1 LNNED
6 NYNVSIRLKAEC
18 QDDAVSEAELALIRG
33 ALPDLIR
40 EALMH
45 MELEKE

>member
-1 LNNED
+1 LKNED
-6 NYNVSIRLKAEC
+6 NYNVSIRPKAEL
-18 QDDAVSEAELALIRG
+18 QDDAVSEAELDLIRA
-33 ALPDLIR
+33 ALPDLIK

>member
-1 LNNED
+1 LEKKD
-6 NYNVSIRLKAEC
+6 QYDVSISFKAEL
-18 QDDAVSEAELALIRG
+18 QDEAVSEAELALIRA

-40 EALMH
+40 ETLMH